1 MDGKTWNIGEFQIF
15 LGIHLILY
23 ENIEIVCDN
32 TNMGLKVDQIRGE
45 IRIWK
50 DFDGTL
56 SRFHTRST
64 PNFFIKVTIYA
75 PWKNLAFSQVFVLLN
90 EVG

>member
-1 MDGKTWNIGEFQIF
+1 MGDKTWNIGECQIF
-15 LGIHLILY
+15 LGIYSILH
-23 ENIEIVCDN
+23 ENIEIVSDN
-32 TNMGLKVDQIRGE
+32 TTLGLKVDQIRGE

-64 PNFFIKVTIYA
+64 PNFF
-75 PWKNLAFSQVFVLLN
+75 
-90 EVG
+90 